1 MFFSTLSQMPE
12 RCQVLELF
20 WDILVDQITTIRH
33 IRNVFLAKK
42 KAQKM
47 ESTGAPGGTVAGAD
61 TSAAAG
67 DGKLAG
73 DTGVDAAS
81 SASSASAQQPA
92 LSSSSSS
99 SSSAAAAQEQPAPH
113 VGNDDPLVKC
123 RCGCVPKD
131 MMSLFQ
137 MAELRAKMREE
148 KRRKEAEQSA
158 QNLPTGRM

>member
-1 MFFSTLSQMPE
+1 
-12 RCQVLELF
+12 
-20 WDILVDQITTIRH
+20 
-33 IRNVFLAKK
+33 
-42 KAQKM
+42 M
-47 ESTGAPGGTVAGAD
+47 ESKGAPGGTVAGAD

-73 DTGVDAAS
+73 DAGVDAAS
-81 SASSASAQQPA
+81 SASSASQQPA
-92 LSSSSSS
+92 LSSSSAAAAPAAAG
-99 SSSAAAAQEQPAPH
+99 AAAAQEQPAPH